1 VNPGIDL
8 QDLTSKI
15 NNLIATSPNAAEFMG
30 KYRSKDISETV
41 REITVKWAGEG
52 RDSRVFVRETLV
64 TEENIEPVLRMM
76 AVGIGKDVFDV
87 KVRVVERK
95 GEEKKGTERGGKK

>member
-1 VNPGIDL
+1 
-8 QDLTSKI
+8 
-15 NNLIATSPNAAEFMG
+15 MG
-30 KYRSKDISETV
+30 KYRSKDISETL